1 MNLALYGNRVAGQ
14 SYIYLQTI
22 VDKLNLIHASIW
34 IYEPFYVNIKDQ
46 IRFLHKPETFSSTDG
61 IQGKVDLVISFGG
74 DGTILEA
81 ATIVAGSGIPI
92 VGINIGH
99 LGFLASIA
107 KEEVEFAFDEII
119 SKRYHLDERTLLK
132 LESVPQIFPGFRY
145 AMNDLTVQK
154 SNAQNM
160 LTIRTYINNEFLNS
174 YWADGLIVATPTG
187 STAYSLSCNGPILTP
202 DSSNFVITPIASHN
216 LTVRPIV
223 VRDDSSI
230 RIVVD
235 GADNEFY
242 VSLDSR
248 IVTVTNSCEL
258 KVSRA
263 DFTIRLLRMSN
274 RNFFQTLREKL
285 KWGLDIRN

>member
-1 MNLALYGNRVAGQ
+1 MNLALFGNRIAGQ
-14 SYIYLQTI
+14 SAVYLQTI
-22 VDKLNLIHASIW
+22 VDKLNLLHVEIL
-34 IYEPFYVNIKDQ
+34 IYEPFYQNIREQ
-46 IRFLHKPETFSSTDG
+46 IRFLHQPSLFTTTSDFH
-61 IQGKVDLVISFGG
+61 GKIDLVVSFGG

-81 ATIVAGSGIPI
+81 ATIVGGSGIPI

-99 LGFLASIA
+99 LGFLASIS
-107 KEEVEFAFDEII
+107 KEEVEFAFDEILNE
-119 SKRYHLDERTLLK
+119 RYHVDERTLLQ

-145 AMNDLTVQK
+145 ALNDLTVQK

-160 LTIRTYINNEFLNS
+160 LTIRTYINDEFLNS

-202 DSSNFVITPIASHN
+202 DSQNLVITPIASHN

-223 VRDDSSI
+223 VPDDSRI

-235 GADNEFY
+235 SADNEFY

-248 IVTVTNSCEL
+248 IVTVSRSCEL
-258 KVSRA
+258 HVSRA

>member
-1 MNLALYGNRVAGQ
+1 MNLALFGNRIAGH
-14 SYIYLQTI
+14 SSVYLQTI
-22 VDKLNLIHASIW
+22 VDKLNLLHAEIR
-34 IYEPFYVNIKDQ
+34 IYEPFYRNIRDQ
-46 IRFLHKPETFSSTDG
+46 VSFPYQPRLFSATSDLEG
-61 IQGKVDLVISFGG
+61 QVDLVVSFGG

-81 ATIVAGSGIPI
+81 ATIVGGSGIPI

-107 KEEVEFAFDEII
+107 KEEVELAFDEII
-119 SKRYHLDERTLLK
+119 NDRYHLDERTLLK
-132 LESVPQIFPGFRY
+132 LESTPQIFPGFRY
-145 AMNDLTVQK
+145 ALNDLTVQK

-160 LTIRTYINNEFLNS
+160 LTIRTYINDEFLNS

-202 DSSNFVITPIASHN
+202 DSHNFVITPIASHN

-223 VRDDSSI
+223 VRDDSRI
-230 RIVVD
+230 RIIVD
-235 GADNEFY
+235 SADNEFY

-248 IVTVTNSCEL
+248 IVTVSRSCEL
-258 KVSRA
+258 NVSRA